1 MKDFIEFMIVIVGF
15 FFWGSVFLFLLI
27 KLIQWFN
34 PDARNALKLLRKEDE
49 TEE

>member
-1 MKDFIEFMIVIVGF
+1 MKDFIEFMVILIGF

-34 PDARNALKLLRKEDE
+34 PDCRGASKLFKEDE
-49 TEE
+49 DEE